1 MRKSQAVYHNTQVMI
16 STKEVYSP
24 AQVVRGLVG
33 TQLPLQ
39 QSDRILTL
47 QDWIKVYEHDSKP
60 EKTY

>member
-47 QDWIKVYEHDSKP
+47 QD
-60 EKTY
+60 